1 MSRAPAQS
9 DPAGDYGRAL
19 VVAAS
24 PERMFDA
31 IATLD
36 GLKRWWTPR
45 ASGSDRPGGTLRLEF
60 EGLNE
65 HIELCVIACHRP
77 TEVVWSVLK
86 HTSLEEW
93 TGTTIDF
100 ALSPRGSHACAVE
113 FRHQGLSPRLGCYDD
128 CEAGWNHFLSSLVSL
143 IERGAGTPF
152 GA

>member
-1 MSRAPAQS
+1 MSRAPAQA

-24 PERMFDA
+24 PERVFD
-31 IATLD
+31 ATLD

-45 ASGSDRPGGTLRLEF
+45 ASGSGRPGGTLRLEF
-60 EGLNE
+60 EGLDE

-93 TGTTIDF
+93 TGTTIAF
-100 ALSPRGSHACAVE
+100 ALSPRGSDACTVA
-113 FRHQGLSPRLGCYDD
+113 FRHQGLSPRLACYDD

-143 IERGAGTPF
+143 IERGAGMPF